1 MTAPRASKGDESRSG
16 RWRRV
21 GSDARAG
28 LVHGLVSVP
37 DGLASGLLAG
47 LSPVAG
53 LYGYLFGMVA
63 GALTT
68 SSVLMTVQAT
78 GAMAVIIADVPEVR
92 GGDNPAGALAMLGL
106 LTGIIMLTLG
116 LLRLGSL
123 VRFVPHTVLTGF
135 VGAVAINIILS
146 QLADFTGF
154 ASDAGNRLFRAVAT
168 LFNVA
173 QWHGPTLLLGVLTV
187 VLIIVLEK
195 TPLSSLGLFVAVVIV
210 SALGQLPFFGDVQ
223 QLSDIAEI
231 PPGLPLPVLP
241 ALDSI
246 GPLLVPALS
255 LALIGLIQGAAISQS
270 VPQPDGSFSN
280 VSGDFRGQGIANIVS
295 AFFRGVPVAGSLSGT
310 AVVTAAGARSRL
322 ANLFAGAVMVI
333 VILLFSDLAGSITM
347 PALAGLLMLIGARMF
362 KPRRLWVVLKTG
374 PTQAVVVSITF
385 VLTLLVPLQ
394 YAVLVGVGISI
405 ILFVVGRSNRVKV
418 VRWVPTDGP
427 FPREEPP
434 PAQLTAHDIV
444 ILQGYGSLFF
454 ASAEPFMSQLPVA
467 SETSRG
473 AVVILRLRGA
483 DDLGST
489 IITALLRYRADLAA
503 AGCSLLL
510 CGVGDDVMR
519 QLRASGAL
527 AMFGESRVFAA
538 TPLVSESLT
547 AALAHAHELVRIER
561 DPR

>member
-1 MTAPRASKGDESRSG
+1 M
-16 RWRRV
+16 RRI

-63 GALTT
+63 GAVST

-92 GGDNPAGALAMLGL
+92 GGTDPAGALAMLGL
-106 LTGIIMLTLG
+106 LTGLIMLTLG
-116 LLRLGSL
+116 LLKLGSL

-135 VGAVAINIILS
+135 VSAVAINIILS

-154 ASDAGNRLFRAVAT
+154 TSDAGNRLFRAVVT
-168 LFNVA
+168 VINVA
-173 QWHGPTLLLGVLTV
+173 DWHWPTVLLGVLTV
-187 VLIIVLEK
+187 ALIMLLEK
-195 TPLSSLGLFVAVVIV
+195 TPLSSLGLFTAVVIV
-210 SALGQLPFFGDVQ
+210 SALGQLPFFGEVQ

-241 ALDSI
+241 ALDMI
-246 GPLLVPALS
+246 GPLLIPAFS
-255 LALIGLIQGAAISQS
+255 LALIGLIQGAAISQA

-295 AFFRGVPVAGSLSGT
+295 SFFRGVPVAGSLSGT
-310 AVVTAAGARSRL
+310 AVLTAAGARSRFG
-322 ANLFAGAVMVI
+322 NLFAGAVMIVVI
-333 VILLFSDLAGSITM
+333 VLFSDLAGSISM
-347 PALAGLLMLIGARMF
+347 PALAALLMLIGARMF
-362 KPRRLWVVLKTG
+362 KPRRLWVVIKTG

-394 YAVLVGVGISI
+394 YAVLVGVGISV
-405 ILFVVGRSNRVKV
+405 ILFVVGRANTVRV

-434 PAQLTAHDIV
+434 PAVLSAGDIV

-454 ASAEPFMSQLPVA
+454 ASAEPFISQLPVA
-467 SETSRG
+467 TEHSRG

-489 IITALLRYRADLAA
+489 IITALLRYRAELAD

-510 CGVGDDVMR
+510 CGVSDDVMR
-519 QLRASGAL
+519 QLAASGAL
-527 AMFGESRVFAA
+527 AVFDASRVFAA
-538 TPLVSESLT
+538 TAIVSESLT
-547 AALAHAHELVRIER
+547 AALQHARELVPG
-561 DPR
+561 DTLDD

>member
-1 MTAPRASKGDESRSG
+1 MTAPSASKGDESRSS
-16 RWRRV
+16 RARRI

-68 SSVLMTVQAT
+68 SSVLMSVQAT

-92 GGDNPAGALAMLGL
+92 GGPDPAGALAMLGL

-154 ASDAGNRLFRAVAT
+154 SSDAGNRLFRAVAT
-168 LFNVA
+168 LVNVA

-195 TPLSSLGLFVAVVIV
+195 TPLSSLGLFAAVVVV
-210 SALGQLPFFGDVQ
+210 SALAQLPFFDDVQ
-223 QLSDIAEI
+223 QLSDIADI

-241 ALDSI
+241 ALDTI

-310 AVVTAAGARSRL
+310 AVVVAAGARSRL

-333 VILLFSDLAGSITM
+333 VILLFSDVAGSITM

-362 KPRRLWVVLKTG
+362 KPRRLWAVLKTG

-434 PAQLTAHDIV
+434 PAQLIANDIV

-467 SETSRG
+467 SEQSRG

-510 CGVGDDVMR
+510 CGVGDDAMR

-527 AMFGESRVFAA
+527 AMFDESRVFAA

-547 AALAHAHELVRIER
+547 AALARARELVQIER
-561 DPR
+561 DLD